1 MWIVGKLNIQAFRSH
16 IGINLFNLV
25 INKELLVI
33 VWLDTQGW
41 MSIICTHTARQTI
54 KCIRKS
60 RFESAVVSSSNST
73 EPNIDYC

>member
-33 VWLDTQGW
+33 VWLDTQG
-41 MSIICTHTARQTI
+41 
-54 KCIRKS
+54 
-60 RFESAVVSSSNST
+60 
-73 EPNIDYC
+73 